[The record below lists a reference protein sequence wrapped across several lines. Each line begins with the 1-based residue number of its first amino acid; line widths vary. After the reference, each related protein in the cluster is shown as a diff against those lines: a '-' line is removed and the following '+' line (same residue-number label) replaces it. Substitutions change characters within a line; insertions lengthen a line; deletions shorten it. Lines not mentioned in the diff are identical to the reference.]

1 MQVAEI
7 MDRDAV
13 TVAPGT
19 PIQDVLALMKDNEL
33 PGLPVVNEAG
43 RCVGIVTESDLVLSE
58 EEGDLHM
65 PHHLDIMGGTIWLE
79 SWKHFE
85 ERLEKAM
92 AAEVDEMMTPDP
104 VTVAPETSVKE
115 AGRIIAE
122 RGHNRL
128 PVVEHGRFVGL
139 VTRLDVLEAM
149 TRE

>member
-1 MQVAEI
+1 MNVAEI
-7 MDRDAV
+7 MDPDPV

-19 PIQDVLALMKDNEL
+19 PIEEVLRLMKDREL
-33 PGLPVVNEAG
+33 PGLPVVNDAG

-65 PHHLDIMGGTIWLE
+65 PHHLDLMGGTIWLE

-85 ERLEKAM
+85 QRLEKAM
-92 AAEVDEMMTPDP
+92 AADVDEMMTADP
-104 VTVAPETSVKE
+104 LSVTPETSVKE

-122 RGHNRL
+122 QGHNRL